1 MHSSTSQTR
10 PDGGLGLSPGLFL
23 VTALGGFMASLDLSI
38 VNVAF
43 PALERS
49 FPNASRSALAWV
61 ITAYVIAFAS
71 LLVTGGRVADRI
83 GRRRVFG
90 AGIAIF
96 AAGSALTAGAPSVP
110 LVVIGR
116 VLQGAGAALIVPASL
131 GLLLA
136 ACPPAKRPQNV
147 ALWGGAAAL
156 AVAVGPSLGAT
167 LISAAGWRAAFYL
180 NLPVAAGAWLAARQW
195 VPPDGL
201 RRRLPGADYQG
212 VALISLALGS
222 LVLAVS
228 QGSDWGWEDPRV
240 MAAAAVAILSGAL
253 LIRRCRRHPEP
264 VVDLRLFRARSF
276 TVANAASVAY
286 GMGFFAMLLGNI
298 LFLTQIWHYST
309 LKAGLAL
316 TPAPLLVAAL
326 SGPAGRLA
334 ARIGFRP
341 LIGFGSVVFSLG
353 MGWCALVSGSRPAYV
368 SVWLPGLILVGVGIG
383 LTFPVLGAAA
393 LSSVPAER
401 FAVGSAV
408 NQTCRQVGGALG
420 VAVLVALLGNDTGG
434 ASVAAFRH
442 LWLFAAAMA
451 ALTGLISLLLR
462 PAR

>member
-1 MHSSTSQTR
+1 
-10 PDGGLGLSPGLFL
+10 
-23 VTALGGFMASLDLSI
+23 MASLDLSI

-71 LLVTGGRVADRI
+71 LLVTAGRVADRF

-90 AGIAIF
+90 TGIAVF
-96 AAGSALTAGAPSVP
+96 AAGSAVTAGAPSVA
-110 LVVIGR
+110 LVVMGR

-131 GLLLA
+131 GLLMA

-167 LISAAGWRAAFYL
+167 MISAAGWRTAFYL

-195 VPPDGL
+195 VPPDGP

-212 VALISLALGS
+212 VGLISGALGG
-222 LVLAVS
+222 LVLAIS
-228 QGSDWGWEDPRV
+228 QGPDWGWEDPRV
-240 MAAAAVAILSGAL
+240 VVAAMAAIVSGAL
-253 LIRRCRRHPEP
+253 LVRRCRRHPEP

-276 TVANAASVAY
+276 TVANAATVAY

-316 TPAPLLVAAL
+316 TPAPLLVAIL

-334 ARIGFRP
+334 GRIGFRP
-341 LIGFGSVVFSLG
+341 VIAVGSVVFSLG
-353 MGWCALVSGSRPAYV
+353 MAWCALASGSQASYV
-368 SVWLPGLILVGVGIG
+368 TIWLPGLLLVGIGVG

-393 LSSVPAER
+393 MSTVPAER
-401 FAVGSAV
+401 FAVGSAI

-420 VAVLVALLGNDTGG
+420 VAVLVALLGKDTTGG
-434 ASVAAFRH
+434 ASLAAFRH
-442 LWLFAAAMA
+442 LWLYAATMA
-451 ALTGLISLLLR
+451 ALTGVISLLLR